1 MVPVLLHCPQQELF
15 LVRKGKGFFP
25 RCQRPSVY
33 LFAVVHPAESWPRC
47 PSLHVTVSA
56 ELCALRSPT
65 RAFGMGRMRWL
76 QLCELA
82 PLQILG
88 KAIWVMPLLP

>member
-15 LVRKGKGFFP
+15 LIRKVKGFFP

-33 LFAVVHPAESWPRC
+33 LFAVVHPAGSWPRC
-47 PSLHVTVSA
+47 PSLHITVG
-56 ELCALRSPT
+56 ALPSPT
-65 RAFGMGRMRWL
+65 KAFGMGRMRQL

-82 PLQILG
+82 PLYILG

>member
-15 LVRKGKGFFP
+15 LVRKVKGFFP

-33 LFAVVHPAESWPRC
+33 LFAVVHPAGSWPRC
-47 PSLHVTVSA
+47 PSLLVTVSA
-56 ELCALRSPT
+56 ELCALPSPT
-65 RAFGMGRMRWL
+65 RACGMGRMRWL

-88 KAIWVMPLLP
+88 KAIWVMSLLP